1 MTTILTPRIL
11 RRGLEF
17 SLLASLTGFAAVLFY
32 RGNYRDFVSSLG
44 RVQPLWLVVGLAVSS
59 MDWIGGGLRH
69 WVISRHVW
77 PGARL
82 RSMIIAGGMG
92 AWAGYLTPVHAGASP
107 MMVYT
112 MRRYGVPIP
121 VGVTTILMSFVT
133 TVAFFAFS
141 GPLAVALG
149 AGRSLGAKGGVL
161 GLSLYDLFVGSL
173 AVFGGLG
180 VVILFLILFPGVARD
195 LTHRLAD
202 LMGRRS
208 ERINARLEHFRSGI
222 DQAHASLVSYLS
234 WRGLAALLIGVLLT
248 GLAYAPRLLSGYVVL
263 RALGIHAQFIDVLLL
278 QTLITFLLYF
288 APTPGAS
295 GIGEILSALV
305 MQVYVPKPLVAL
317 YTLLW
322 RFFVTYITVITGSL
336 VFYGWVRRGLRN
348 LEEPLEVG
356 PNGLSAQS
364 SRNSQSAVGAG
375 VGP

>member
-1 MTTILTPRIL
+1 MSTILTPRLL

-17 SLLASLTGFAAVLFY
+17 SLLASLVGFAAVLLY
-32 RGNYRDFVSSLG
+32 RGNYRDFISSLG
-44 RVQPLWLVVGLAVSS
+44 TLQPVWLLVGLVVSS

-69 WVISRHVW
+69 WVVSRHVW
-77 PGARL
+77 PGASL

-133 TVAFFAFS
+133 TVIFFAVA
-141 GPLAVALG
+141 GPLAVILG
-149 AGRSLGAKGGVL
+149 AGRSLGDKNALL

-173 AVFGGLG
+173 TVFGGLG
-180 VVILFLILFPGVARD
+180 VLMLFLILFPGVARD
-195 LTHRLAD
+195 LIHRLAE
-202 LMGRRS
+202 LLGRRS
-208 ERINARLEHFRSGI
+208 SRIAAKLEQFRTGI
-222 DQAHASLVSYLS
+222 DQAHASLVAFLCL
-234 WRGLAALLIGVLLT
+234 RGLLALLVGVVLT

-263 RALGIHAQFIDVLLL
+263 RAIGIEAHFIDVLLL

-305 MQVYVPKPLVAL
+305 MQVYVPKESVAL
-317 YTLLW
+317 YALLW
-322 RFFVTYITVITGSL
+322 RFFVTYATVITGS
-336 VFYGWVRRGLRN
+336 VIFYGWVRRGLRH
-348 LEEPLEVG
+348 LEDEPL
-356 PNGLSAQS
+356 PAT
-364 SRNSQSAVGAG
+364 AMGA
-375 VGP
+375 